1 MRDFF
6 QSDLITILRMKK
18 IHMGNFDDYEF
29 FGGIHHCFRDTQ
41 CSCYASASASI
52 YVPWSTM
59 NAAAIMSSID
69 TLSKCFAIYP
79 LSGRN
84 MKHSILLDVTIK
96 AQENY
101 QNDFFE
107 LSSTKLKEIQSEI
120 SHYDK
125 SIQCPSEVTDL
136 LHMLNSKYGLEN
148 IKYVCLKVL
157 GCHHKSFANSQYLEG
172 FGMTVGGFFFPCFE
186 KHDDCET
193 AECISQNDKVEKQNV
208 ASKLFRDDDTSGTS
222 GSESVEIVKVKKKKH
237 RNECESSSESV
248 KIVHE
253 TKKRSRNE
261 FAAYF
266 GSDGSSS
273 DNSHSMYGK
282 ELFSVRESG
291 NSHGCPVDA
300 VRPVAEVLFNK
311 SESDDSEL
319 VLPDDDEGSRDGYGR
334 NGM

>member
-1 MRDFF
+1 
-6 QSDLITILRMKK
+6 MKK

-52 YVPWSTM
+52 YVPWSTT

-84 MKHSILLDVTIK
+84 MKHNILLDVTIK

-107 LSSTKLKEIQSEI
+107 LSSPKLKEIQSEI

-193 AECISQNDKVEKQNV
+193 AECISQNDKLEKQNV
-208 ASKLFRDDDTSGTS
+208 ASKLFRDVDTSGTS
-222 GSESVEIVKVKKKKH
+222 GSESVDIVKVKKKKN
-237 RNECESSSESV
+237 RCGNF
-248 KIVHE
+248 I
-253 TKKRSRNE
+253 SR
-261 FAAYF
+261 
-266 GSDGSSS
+266 
-273 DNSHSMYGK
+273 
-282 ELFSVRESG
+282 
-291 NSHGCPVDA
+291 
-300 VRPVAEVLFNK
+300 K
-311 SESDDSEL
+311 SN
-319 VLPDDDEGSRDGYGR
+319 V
-334 NGM
+334 

>member
-52 YVPWSTM
+52 YVPWSTT

-136 LHMLNSKYGLEN
+136 LHMLNLKYGLEN

-172 FGMTVGGFFFPCFE
+172 FGMTVGGLFFPCFE
-186 KHDDCET
+186 KHDDCGT
-193 AECISQNDKVEKQNV
+193 AESSSHNNNFDEQCF
-208 ASKLFRDDDTSGTS
+208 ASKKFINDDTSEAS
-222 GSESVEIVKVKKKKH
+222 GLESVEIVNVTKRGIAMNVQHILKVIVVH
-237 RNECESSSESV
+237 RIALILWMKEKYYLSV
-248 KIVHE
+248 SLVIWMEVQVI
-253 TKKRSRNE
+253 
-261 FAAYF
+261 
-266 GSDGSSS
+266 
-273 DNSHSMYGK
+273 M
-282 ELFSVRESG
+282 SG
-291 NSHGCPVDA
+291 PLHKYSFLCQRMTMLN
-300 VRPVAEVLFNK
+300 L
-311 SESDDSEL
+311 
-319 VLPDDDEGSRDGYGR
+319 
-334 NGM
+334 